1 MSLGRPGVLRGGWL
15 DGWLSLLSSRSL
27 IFTLPC
33 DIRCESSRGV
43 FSLGGSTNT
52 SVPLFDGGRLKKG
65 AHVNAVGSYTPTM
78 HELDAATMRRAV
90 VVIDTGKRRPAVC
103 G

>member
-1 MSLGRPGVLRGGWL
+1 MRELAL
-15 DGWLSLLSSRSL
+15 
-27 IFTLPC
+27 
-33 DIRCESSRGV
+33 V